1 MKQLLRKYV
10 KGDTLLD
17 LVLSSAWDIV
27 QNTTFEDLLLNK
39 DCNAHHLCR
48 NNKKIHSCVQL

>member
-1 MKQLLRKYV
+1 M

-27 QNTTFEDLLLNK
+27 QDPTFKDLLLNK
-39 DCNAHHLCR
+39 DCNVDHLCR
-48 NNKKIHSCVQL
+48 NTTKIHSCRKGNYTNKEG